1 LDADRAP
8 QLKASVRLLRV
19 YSRVS
24 MNSHWKYLLLLL
36 VLISLAACRKAS
48 IAKEYGYVFYESTGQ
63 NQYILVNSKEVP
75 FSFDKERSDKMAL
88 GSLRALSARV
98 LYPNSQGGKIIL
110 VGDYD
115 ARTQLFKLDHWYLQV
130 PFIEITLEDTAQM
143 PEEIHQIS
151 RASLERTDFA
161 KRDDFDPNAL
171 EFDPKKYERKES
183 P

>member
-1 LDADRAP
+1 
-8 QLKASVRLLRV
+8 
-19 YSRVS
+19 

-36 VLISLAACRKAS
+36 ALISLAACSKAS
-48 IAKEYGYVFYESTGQ
+48 TAKEYGYVFYESTGQ

-88 GSLRALSARV
+88 GSLRALSARL

-115 ARTQLFKLDHWYLQV
+115 ARTQLFKIDHWYLRV
-130 PFIEITLEDTAQM
+130 PFIETTLEDTVQM
-143 PEEIHQIS
+143 PEEIHQIR
-151 RASLERTDFA
+151 RASLERKDFA